1 MLYRLPPGFPLVDYF
16 NPPGN
21 CFSLGVEAFQPLLS
35 LQQAT
40 DLCRSGVPAPHQVNF
55 VHVALAHRYDSVQRW
70 RLDTGTG
77 GSGAPDSSN
86 SIKSLS
92 VSAMRALSRMAH
104 FCVRFKKG

>member
-40 DLCRSGVPAPHQVNF
+40 DLCRSGVPEPHQVNF
-55 VHVALAHRYDSVQRW
+55 VHVALAHRYDFVQRW
-70 RLDTGTG
+70 RLDTGSG
-77 GSGAPDSSN
+77 GSGAPG
-86 SIKSLS
+86 SIKSP
-92 VSAMRALSRMAH
+92 SASAVRALARMAH